1 MMKSNSLYI
10 IGTPLGNLE
19 DITLRAQKTF
29 RDLKHFFA
37 EDTRELS
44 KLFNL
49 LGISLEGKK
58 LHSYASHNMK
68 EATEFALK
76 LLDSDSIGL
85 VSDRGMPA
93 ISDPGAYLVQA
104 ARDKKIPVVP
114 IPGPSAVTTLIA
126 VSGVQSSS
134 FHFVGFLPQ
143 TQKQREELW
152 KKVKTWPQPLC
163 FFESPK
169 RIQNSLQELALEFP
183 EGKVCVGRE
192 MTKQFEEFL
201 SFNLRDLS
209 HQNIPD
215 RGEFTVVLDPG
226 DWTPP
231 MKWEEEVQER
241 LLSDKEWAKRTAARA
256 GCAASEV
263 YNALQRLKN
272 RP

>member
-19 DITLRAQKTF
+19 DITLRAQKIF
-29 RDLKHFFA
+29 RELKHFFA

-76 LLDSDSIGL
+76 LLEGESIGL

-104 ARDKKIPVVP
+104 AREKDIQVVP

-126 VSGVQSSS
+126 VSGLTSSS

-143 TQKQREELW
+143 TQKQRTELW
-152 KKVKTWPQPLC
+152 KKVKAWAQPLC

-169 RIQNSLQELALEFP
+169 RIQETLQELASEFP

-201 SFNLRDLS
+201 SFDLKDLI
-209 HQNIPD
+209 HQTVSD
-215 RGEFTVVLDPG
+215 KGEFTVVLDPG
-226 DWTPP
+226 QWAQPVQ
-231 MKWEEEVQER
+231 WEEELQER
-241 LLSDKEWAKRTAARA
+241 ILSDKEWAKRLASRA
-256 GCAASEV
+256 GCAASEI
-263 YNALQRLKN
+263 YNALQKLKN
-272 RP
+272 RS